1 MGKALQLLKTWF
13 ALIFFVWL
21 FVGPASAFDEA
32 VIGQAERSALAFRAN
47 LQAIDSELALS
58 SITDQRLIDHRNTL
72 EDIRI
77 KALNQ
82 SNALNEPIREIAEQ
96 VAKLGPAPPAE
107 RTESVEI
114 EAQRKL
120 LNDVLNRLQ
129 GAKTQLELV
138 GVEAEQQAG
147 RASSIQRNQFFQ
159 KIFES
164 SRSILNPYLWSD
176 AGAGLTVFLQRL
188 GALIGNWWHQIQDT
202 ASLSSLLMLP
212 LTIGFILAV
221 WWFVSRLLRE
231 RYKARSLESDFPDN
245 LDRLWRV
252 VRATLGT

>member
-1 MGKALQLLKTWF
+1 MNWRYHRLPTSG
-13 ALIFFVWL
+13 
-21 FVGPASAFDEA
+21 
-32 VIGQAERSALAFRAN
+32 
-47 LQAIDSELALS
+47 
-58 SITDQRLIDHRNTL
+58 LIDHRNTL

-82 SNALNEPIREIAEQ
+82 SSALDEPIREIAEQ
-96 VAKLGPAPPAE
+96 VAKLGPAPPAD

-176 AGAGLTVFLQRL
+176 AGAGLDGVPATSW
-188 GALIGNWWHQIQDT
+188 G
-202 ASLSSLLMLP
+202 
-212 LTIGFILAV
+212 
-221 WWFVSRLLRE
+221 
-231 RYKARSLESDFPDN
+231 
-245 LDRLWRV
+245 LDRQSGGIRFSIR
-252 VRATLGT
+252 RACRHC

>member
-1 MGKALQLLKTWF
+1 MGKALQLLKPWF
-13 ALIFFVWL
+13 ALLFFVWL
-21 FVGPASAFDEA
+21 FAGSAAAFDEA
-32 VIGQAERSALAFRAN
+32 VIGQAERAALAFRAN

-58 SITDQRLIDHRNTL
+58 SITDQRLIDHRTTL

-82 SNALNEPIREIAEQ
+82 SSALDEPIREIAEQ

-114 EAQRKL
+114 GAQRKL

-138 GVEAEQQAG
+138 AVEAEQQAG

-188 GALIGNWWHQIQDT
+188 GALIGNWWSQIQHT
-202 ASLSSLLMLP
+202 ASVSSLLMLP
-212 LTIGFILAV
+212 LTIAPHTC
-221 WWFVSRLLRE
+221 S
-231 RYKARSLESDFPDN
+231 
-245 LDRLWRV
+245 V
-252 VRATLGT
+252 VVCWPGVAGTLQGKKP